1 MVLLAVD
8 CIGWLFCVSKRRNS
22 TEPRD
27 RWGLWSLAGNGSVCP
42 IPCHLTPWPGHRTT
56 TRFKRQPAA
65 PIHAHHSIAKDSD
78 HNAGNG
84 ERRRHQHSRSGV
96 PTVRFSFSA
105 TRVARRSNR
114 EFAWCVPSLHKAT
127 HTRTQSRKK
136 GGERRSGE
144 KEPRGGKKTQG
155 RKKPRGG
162 NTSKENARSCS
173 RHPPC
178 LIPTGRWPESRRP
191 EPGGAGPLGR
201 M

>member
-1 MVLLAVD
+1 MQETENASGTCLSRRGRVFDFHLVL
-8 CIGWLFCVSKRRNS
+8 GRRPK
-22 TEPRD
+22 T
-27 RWGLWSLAGNGSVCP
+27 
-42 IPCHLTPWPGHRTT
+42 
-56 TRFKRQPAA
+56 
-65 PIHAHHSIAKDSD
+65 
-78 HNAGNG
+78 
-84 ERRRHQHSRSGV
+84 
-96 PTVRFSFSA
+96 
-105 TRVARRSNR
+105 RRSNR

-201 M
+201 MCSPPDELNVLPRRARQRDTKLHRAVRDPPEPP